1 MSNITTH
8 KKLIYL
14 FCLIVHYQNCYSKK
28 LTCESYNS
36 LLREI
41 YADRMMV
48 NACPYSKRYCGRV
61 LSARY
66 YQSEVKERIMVKDI
80 TEIVQDW
87 VYLSM
92 YRYGYNV
99 LVLGDA
105 TSLQVLR
112 GFLDVTTLKR
122 I

>member
-1 MSNITTH
+1 
-8 KKLIYL
+8 
-14 FCLIVHYQNCYSKK
+14 
-28 LTCESYNS
+28 
-36 LLREI
+36 
-41 YADRMMV
+41 
-48 NACPYSKRYCGRV
+48 
-61 LSARY
+61 
-66 YQSEVKERIMVKDI
+66 MVKDI